1 MSNVDVRPRA
11 EVQRSGKE
19 NNKRTWPYLLDGLVI
34 VGMGILLYFG
44 ALLRY
49 LVNGGEPTRYRCY
62 ALAFWN
68 GVPSL
73 GPLRKT
79 DCWFIVTTPATPIIH
94 RMQAWHFPG
103 FMIKLVEQQ
112 SPLAP
117 LHALPHEYPLLAI
130 FPFTLTLLAPY
141 QWFLLEFAVWMT
153 LVAGIIYFILKRG
166 ISTGAALAFAFYLV
180 VGNWATALARF
191 DLIPVGLTLGAVILA
206 ERKRWRWAFALLAL
220 AILLKF
226 YALVLIPP
234 LFIAQQLRY
243 RGSKWYALRRWDGM
257 LTFLAVCVVVTS
269 ISLVLSVD
277 GTLGPLEYFR
287 DRPIQVETLA
297 AAVLWMG
304 QFAGYHVRYV
314 YTFGSLNAI
323 SALSSKVSPLTT
335 LCFAAGLLY
344 TYWLQL
350 RGKLDVFT
358 TSLLALLISMITG
371 KIFSPQ
377 YLMWV
382 APFIAYI
389 GKSNRKWLL
398 SWGIICVLTTSIYP
412 FIYTYAPDV
421 WSVPRVP
428 LFYPFVF
435 LRGAI
440 ILGIIFA
447 LFYRAN
453 RTEVITPPII
463 PRFSPRWF
471 LLSDRK
477 QFPRVHYKGPREPG
491 ALK

>member
-1 MSNVDVRPRA
+1 MSNVNVSPNA
-11 EVQRSGKE
+11 EDQKPDDQEKPITSQTK
-19 NNKRTWPYLLDGLVI
+19 KPIWQYLLDALI
-34 VGMGILLYFG
+34 IISMGVLLYQG
-44 ALLRY
+44 ALVRFLA
-49 LVNGGEPTRYRCY
+49 GAGEPTRYRCY
-62 ALAFWN
+62 AQAFWN
-68 GVPSL
+68 GVNSL
-73 GPLRKT
+73 GSLRKT
-79 DCWFIVTTPATPIIH
+79 DCSFIIADPPTSLIH
-94 RMQAWHFPG
+94 HMQSWGLPDFL
-103 FMIKLVEQQ
+103 IKFVQLQ
-112 SPLAP
+112 SPLQP
-117 LHALPHEYPLLAI
+117 FHALPREYPLLAI

-153 LVAGIIYFILKRG
+153 LVAGIIYFILKRS

-191 DLIPVGLTLGAVILA
+191 DLIPVGLTLGALILA
-206 ERKRWRWAFALLAL
+206 ERSRWRWAFALLAL

-234 LFIAQQLRY
+234 LFIAQQLQY
-243 RGSKWYALRRWDGM
+243 RGCKWYALRRWDGM

-304 QFAGYHVRYV
+304 QFAGYHVQYV

-358 TSLLALLISMITG
+358 ASLLALLISMITG

-389 GKSNRKWLL
+389 GKSNWKWLV
-398 SWGIICVLTTSIYP
+398 SWGIVCVVPTCIYP
-412 FIYTYAPDV
+412 YIYTYAPDSL
-421 WSVPRVP
+421 SVPKVP
-428 LFYPFVF
+428 LFYPLVL
-435 LRGAI
+435 LRGVI
-440 ILGIIFA
+440 ILAIIFA
-447 LFYRAN
+447 LLYRAARSQ
-453 RTEVITPPII
+453 RTAV
-463 PRFSPRWF
+463 
-471 LLSDRK
+471 LSQPDV
-477 QFPRVHYKGPREPG
+477 QGTS
-491 ALK
+491 ATM

>member
-1 MSNVDVRPRA
+1 MSKVDVRPSV
-11 EVQRSGKE
+11 EVPKSGEE
-19 NNKRTWPYLLDGLVI
+19 NNKPAWPHFLDAVVI
-34 VGMGILLYFG
+34 ASMGILLFFG

-49 LVNGGEPTRYRCY
+49 VVNGGEPTRYRCY
-62 ALAFWN
+62 ALAFW
-68 GVPSL
+68 GGIHSL

-79 DCWFIVTTPATPIIH
+79 DCWFIVTTPATPVIH
-94 RMQAWHFPG
+94 RMQVWHFPG
-103 FMIKLVEQQ
+103 FLIRLVEQQ

-130 FPFTLTLLAPY
+130 IPFTLTLLVPY

-153 LVAGIIYFILKRG
+153 LVAGIIYFILKRS

-180 VGNWATALARF
+180 IGNWATALARF
-191 DLIPVGLTLGAVILA
+191 DLIPVALTLGAVILA
-206 ERKRWRWAFALLAL
+206 ERSRWRWAFALLAL

-234 LFIAQQLRY
+234 LFIAQQLQY

-277 GTLGPLEYFR
+277 GTLGPFEYFR
-287 DRPIQVETLA
+287 DRPVQVETLA
-297 AAVLWMG
+297 AAILWIG
-304 QFAGYHVRYV
+304 QLAGYQVQYA
-314 YTFGSLNAI
+314 YTFGSLNVI
-323 SALSSKVSPLTT
+323 SDLSSKVSLLGT

-358 TSLLALLISMITG
+358 ASLLALLISMITG

-389 GKSNRKWLL
+389 GKSNWKWLL
-398 SWGIICVLTTSIYP
+398 SWGIVCVLTTSIYP
-412 FIYTYAPDV
+412 FIYTYAPDAL
-421 WSVPRVP
+421 SVPRVP
-428 LFYPFVF
+428 LFYPFVL
-435 LRGAI
+435 LRGVI
-440 ILGIIFA
+440 ILAIIFA
-447 LFYRAN
+447 LFYRVN
-453 RTEVITPPII
+453 RTARSKV
-463 PRFSPRWF
+463 
-471 LLSDRK
+471 L
-477 QFPRVHYKGPREPG
+477 
-491 ALK
+491 

>member
-1 MSNVDVRPRA
+1 MSNVNVRPGA
-11 EVQRSGKE
+11 ETQKAGNGKVPRVHTS
-19 NNKRTWPYLLDGLVI
+19 NKDIRPHLLDGLVI
-34 VGMGILLYFG
+34 VGMGILLYIG
-44 ALLRY
+44 ALTRY

-62 ALAFWN
+62 ALAFWD

-73 GPLRKT
+73 GLLRQT
-79 DCWFIVTTPATPIIH
+79 DCFFIVTTPATSIIR

-130 FPFTLTLLAPY
+130 IPFTLTLLVPY

-153 LVAGIIYFILKRG
+153 LVAGIIYFILKRS
-166 ISTGAALAFAFYLV
+166 ISTGAGLAFAFYLV

-206 ERKRWRWAFALLAL
+206 ERSRWRWAFALLAL

-234 LFIAQQLRY
+234 LFIAQQLQY

-277 GTLGPLEYFR
+277 GTLSPFVYFR
-287 DRPIQVETLA
+287 DRPIQVETLEA
-297 AAVLWMG
+297 AILWIR
-304 QFAGYHVRYV
+304 QFAGYQVQYV
-314 YTFGSLNAI
+314 YSYGSLNVI
-323 SALSSKVSPLTT
+323 SDISSKVSLLGT

-350 RGKLDVFT
+350 RGKLDLFAA
-358 TSLLALLISMITG
+358 SLLALLISMITG

-389 GKSNRKWLL
+389 GKNHWKWLVN
-398 SWGIICVLTTSIYP
+398 WGIVCALTTSIYP
-412 FIYTYAPDV
+412 FMYSFAPDAY
-421 WSVPRVP
+421 SVQKVP
-428 LFYPFVF
+428 LFYPFVL

-440 ILGIIFA
+440 ILGIIFT
-447 LFYRAN
+447 F
-453 RTEVITPPII
+453 
-463 PRFSPRWF
+463 
-471 LLSDRK
+471 
-477 QFPRVHYKGPREPG
+477 
-491 ALK
+491 